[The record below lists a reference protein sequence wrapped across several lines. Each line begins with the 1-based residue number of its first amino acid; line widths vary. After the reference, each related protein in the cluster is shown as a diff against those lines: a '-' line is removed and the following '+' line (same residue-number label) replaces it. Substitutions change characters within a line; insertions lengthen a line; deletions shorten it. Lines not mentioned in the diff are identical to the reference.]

1 MRNASGL
8 EVVCEQ
14 PEHCVVDKFYRLA
27 EHREVASRI
36 DPTSKVIGISW
47 TKVGEG
53 LYGVTKIWTG

>member
-1 MRNASGL
+1 L

-47 TKVGEG
+47 TRVGEG